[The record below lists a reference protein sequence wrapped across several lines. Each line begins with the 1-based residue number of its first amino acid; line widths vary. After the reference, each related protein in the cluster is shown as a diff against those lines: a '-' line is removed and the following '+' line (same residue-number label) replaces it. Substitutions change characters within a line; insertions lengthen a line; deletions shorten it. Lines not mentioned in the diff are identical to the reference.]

1 MRKGYNKP
9 KYSNRLT
16 KFKLEKDILSYKS
29 LANTIKV

>member
-16 KFKLEKDILSYKS
+16 KFKLEKDILSYKG
-29 LANTIKV
+29 LANKIKM